1 MVFSRRHYRRYLQ
14 SSGLLSEKAVLS
26 PLHHLEACLLNGFRK
41 SRILSLMENNSFYP
55 RDSIAA
61 LATPWGESALAVI
74 RVSGADSLRLL
85 DSLFRS
91 ASAAVG
97 TLAAVQGHTVHRGA
111 IVVGD
116 GEEEPEIID
125 EVLVA
130 VYRGPKSFTGE
141 DGAEI
146 FCHGSPVI
154 IRRLLELLTA
164 AGFRFAGPGE
174 FTLRAFLNRKL
185 DLTQAEAVNEVVRA
199 KSDRAR
205 AIALNRLSGAIEQK
219 ITQIKQAVVRL
230 SAAVELG
237 LDYPEDEIE
246 ENNPIAREEEAALCQ
261 EELERLLST
270 YRIGKL
276 YQEGISVVLAGRT
289 NSGKSTLFNRMLR
302 EDRAIVSEVH
312 GTTRDYLEAVVTI
325 DGVPIKLYD
334 TAGYRDRAD
343 SIEAEG
349 MRRTDSIV
357 ANADL
362 VLYLVDAGEGLVVQ
376 DEEFLNARAQAGR
389 TIPVWN
395 KIDARGAEETG
406 CPPGFVAASAREG
419 KGLEALSRR
428 IIETVLKGAAA
439 VDAGEPIIDSLRQ
452 KRLLECARQGIEDF
466 RRGLGESQ
474 PLDVLAVDL
483 KEVIDA
489 LGEITGEVTS
499 RDILNQIFSQFCVGK

>member
-1 MVFSRRHYRRYLQ
+1 
-14 SSGLLSEKAVLS
+14 
-26 PLHHLEACLLNGFRK
+26 
-41 SRILSLMENNSFYP
+41 MESNLFYP
-55 RDSIAA
+55 QDSIAA

-74 RVSGADSLRLL
+74 RVSGADSLGLL
-85 DSLFRS
+85 DSLFRP
-91 ASAAVG
+91 ASPAVE
-97 TLAAVQGHTVHRGA
+97 TLAAVQGHTVHRGT
-111 IVVGD
+111 IVAGD
-116 GEEEPEIID
+116 GEGEAEIID
-125 EVLVA
+125 DVLVA

-141 DGAEI
+141 DGAEVY
-146 FCHGSPVI
+146 CHGSPVI
-154 IRRLLELLTA
+154 IRRLLGLLTE

-246 ENNPIAREEEAALCQ
+246 ELNPIAGEEEAALCQ

-312 GTTRDYLEAVVTI
+312 GTTRDYLEAVVALE
-325 DGVPIKLYD
+325 GVPIKLYD

-343 SIEAEG
+343 GIEAEG

-362 VLYLVDAGEGLVVQ
+362 VLYLVDAGQGLSAQ

-389 TIPVWN
+389 TIPVWC
-395 KIDARGAEETG
+395 KIDVRGAEQAN
-406 CPPGFVAASAREG
+406 CPSKFVAVSAKEG
-419 KGLEALSRR
+419 KGMEALSRR
-428 IIETVLKGAAA
+428 IVETVLDGAGT

-452 KRLLECARQGIEDF
+452 KRLLERARRGMEDF
-466 RRGLGESQ
+466 RRGLREDQ

-483 KEVIDA
+483 KEVLDA

-499 RDILNQIFSQFCVGK
+499 QDILNQIFSRFCVGK

>member
-1 MVFSRRHYRRYLQ
+1 
-14 SSGLLSEKAVLS
+14 
-26 PLHHLEACLLNGFRK
+26 LNGCSK
-41 SRILSLMENNSFYP
+41 NRILFLMEKNRFYP

-74 RVSGADSLRLL
+74 RVSGADSLDLL
-85 DSLFRS
+85 DSLFRP
-91 ASAAVG
+91 ASAAV
-97 TLAAVQGHTVHRGA
+97 TALASVRGHTVHRGT
-111 IVVGD
+111 IVCTD
-116 GEEEPEIID
+116 GEGNPEILD
-125 EVLVA
+125 DVLMA

-141 DGAEI
+141 DGAEL

-154 IRRLLELLTA
+154 IRRLLGLLTE

-219 ITQIKQAVVRL
+219 INQIKQAVLRL
-230 SAAVELG
+230 SAAVELC
-237 LDYPEDEIE
+237 LDYPEDEIQ
-246 ENNPIAREEEAALCQ
+246 ENEPAATEQEAALCQ
-261 EELERLLST
+261 EELERLLAT
-270 YRIGKL
+270 YRTGKL

-312 GTTRDYLEAVVTI
+312 GTTRDYLEAVITI
-325 DGVPIKLYD
+325 EGVPIKIYD
-334 TAGYRDRAD
+334 TAGYRDQAD

-362 VLYLVDAGEGLVVQ
+362 VLYLVDAGQGLSPQ
-376 DEEFLNARAQAGR
+376 DEEFLSASTQAGR
-389 TIPVWN
+389 IIPVWN
-395 KIDARGAEETG
+395 KIDVRGADRQNS
-406 CPPGFVAASAREG
+406 PSGFVAVSAREG
-419 KGLEALSRR
+419 DGLEALSRR
-428 IIETVLKGAAA
+428 IIDTVMGGLGAVET
-439 VDAGEPIIDSLRQ
+439 GEPIIDSLRQ
-452 KRLLECARQGIEDF
+452 KRLLERALEGIADY
-466 RRGLGESQ
+466 RRGLQEAR

-483 KEVIDA
+483 KEVLDA

-499 RDILNQIFSQFCVGK
+499 RDILNQIFSRFCVGK

>member
-1 MVFSRRHYRRYLQ
+1 MD
-14 SSGLLSEKAVLS
+14 
-26 PLHHLEACLLNGFRK
+26 
-41 SRILSLMENNSFYP
+41 NNSFYP

-74 RVSGADSLRLL
+74 RVSGEHSLSVL
-85 DSLFRS
+85 DSLFRP
-91 ASAAVG
+91 ASPAAG
-97 TLAAVQGHTVHRGA
+97 TLTAVRGHTVHHGA
-111 IVVGD
+111 IVVPD
-116 GEEEPEIID
+116 GEGAPEIID
-125 EVLVA
+125 DVLVA
-130 VYRGPKSFTGE
+130 VFRGPKSFTGE

-146 FCHGSPVI
+146 SCHGSPVI
-154 IRRLLELLTA
+154 VRRLLALLTD

-199 KSDRAR
+199 RSDRAR

-219 ITQIKQAVVRL
+219 ITEIKQAVVRL

-246 ENNPIAREEEAALCQ
+246 PSKPTAGGQAAAVCQ
-261 EELERLLST
+261 EELERLLAT

-312 GTTRDYLEAVVTI
+312 GTTRDYLEAVVTM

-362 VLYLVDAGEGLVVQ
+362 VLYLVDAGQGLAVQ
-376 DEEFLNARAQAGR
+376 DEEFLSSRAQAGR
-389 TIPVWN
+389 TIPIWS
-395 KIDARGAEETG
+395 KIDALDAGRQNS
-406 CPPGFVAASAREG
+406 PPGFVALSAKEG
-419 KGLEALSRR
+419 AGLEALSRR
-428 IIETVLKGAAA
+428 IIEMVLDGAGL
-439 VDAGEPIIDSLRQ
+439 VEAGEPIIDSLRQ
-452 KRLLECARQGIEDF
+452 KRLLERARRGIEDF
-466 RRGLGESQ
+466 RRGLREDR
-474 PLDVLAVDL
+474 PLDLLAVDL
-483 KEVIDA
+483 KEALDA

>member
-1 MVFSRRHYRRYLQ
+1 MPTGSLKPTR
-14 SSGLLSEKAVLS
+14 S
-26 PLHHLEACLLNGFRK
+26 LHCAILNGRGK
-41 SRILSLMENNSFYP
+41 NRILFLMDHDSFYP

-74 RVSGADSLRLL
+74 RVSGTRSLEFL
-85 DSLFRS
+85 DPLFRP
-91 ASAAVG
+91 ASAAMG
-97 TLAAVQGHTVHRGA
+97 TLTAARGHTVHRGA
-111 IVVGD
+111 IVSIC
-116 GEEEPEIID
+116 GEGEPEVID

-146 FCHGSPVI
+146 SCHGSPVI
-154 IRRLLELLTA
+154 IRRLLALLIE

-205 AIALNRLSGAIEQK
+205 AIALNRLSGSIERK
-219 ITQIKQAVVRL
+219 IAQIKQAVLRL

-246 ENNPIAREEEAALCQ
+246 DSDPAAAEEDAALCQ

-270 YRIGKL
+270 YRIGKI

-312 GTTRDYLEAVVTI
+312 GTTRDYLEAVVSI
-325 DGVPIKLYD
+325 EGVPIKLYD

-343 SIEAEG
+343 RIEAEG
-349 MRRTDSIV
+349 MRRTDGIV

-362 VLYLVDAGEGLVVQ
+362 VLYLVDAGEGLARQ
-376 DEEFLNARAQAGR
+376 DEEFLNLRAQAGR
-389 TIPVWN
+389 MIPIWN
-395 KIDARGAEETG
+395 KIDSGQRTG
-406 CPPGFVAASAREG
+406 PSGFMAVSAKEG
-419 KGLEALSRR
+419 SGLEDLSRR
-428 IIETVLKGAAA
+428 IVETVLDGAGT
-439 VDAGEPIIDSLRQ
+439 VESGQPIIDSLRQ
-452 KRLLECARQGIEDF
+452 KRLLERAHQGIEDY
-466 RRGLGESQ
+466 RRGLKEAQ

-483 KEVIDA
+483 KEALDA

-499 RDILNQIFSQFCVGK
+499 QDILNQIFSNFCVGK

>member
-1 MVFSRRHYRRYLQ
+1 MD
-14 SSGLLSEKAVLS
+14 
-26 PLHHLEACLLNGFRK
+26 
-41 SRILSLMENNSFYP
+41 NNSFYP

-74 RVSGADSLRLL
+74 RVSGADSLAVL
-85 DSLFRS
+85 DSLFRP
-91 ASAAVG
+91 ASPAAG
-97 TLAAVQGHTVHRGA
+97 TLTAVQGHTVHHGA
-111 IVVGD
+111 IVVPAREG
-116 GEEEPEIID
+116 EPEIID
-125 EVLVA
+125 DVLVA
-130 VYRGPKSFTGE
+130 VFRGPKSFTGE

-146 FCHGSPVI
+146 SCHGSPVI
-154 IRRLLELLTA
+154 VRRLLELLNK

-199 KSDRAR
+199 RSDRAR
-205 AIALNRLSGAIEQK
+205 AIALNRLSGAIERK
-219 ITQIKQAVVRL
+219 ITEIKQAVVRL

-246 ENNPIAREEEAALCQ
+246 PGKPAAREEDAAVCQ
-261 EELERLLST
+261 EELERLLAT

-312 GTTRDYLEAVVTI
+312 GTTRDYLEAVVTM

-362 VLYLVDAGEGLVVQ
+362 VLYLVDAGQGLAVQ
-376 DEEFLNARAQAGR
+376 DEEFLNSRAQSGS
-389 TIPVWN
+389 TIPVWS
-395 KIDARGAEETG
+395 KIDAPDAGRPNS
-406 CPPGFVAASAREG
+406 PPGFVALSAKEG
-419 KGLEALSRR
+419 EGLEALSRR
-428 IIETVLKGAAA
+428 IIETVLAGAGS
-439 VDAGEPIIDSLRQ
+439 VEAGEPIIDSLRQ
-452 KRLLECARQGIEDF
+452 KRLLERARQGIEDF
-466 RRGLGESQ
+466 RRGLREDQ

-483 KEVIDA
+483 KEALDA

>member
-1 MVFSRRHYRRYLQ
+1 
-14 SSGLLSEKAVLS
+14 
-26 PLHHLEACLLNGFRK
+26 LNGRGK
-41 SRILSLMENNSFYP
+41 SLILSLMDTNSFYP
-55 RDSIAA
+55 QDSIAA

-74 RVSGADSLRLL
+74 RVSGVHSLRLL
-85 DSLFRS
+85 DSLFRP
-91 ASAAVG
+91 ACPG
-97 TLAAVQGHTVHRGA
+97 RPTLVDLPGHTVHHGA
-111 IVVGD
+111 IMAAE
-116 GEEEPEIID
+116 GEGEPEIVD
-125 EVLVA
+125 DVLVA

-154 IRRLLELLTA
+154 IRRVLSLLTE

-205 AIALNRLSGAIEQK
+205 AIALNRLSGAIEHK
-219 ITQIKQAVVRL
+219 IDQIKQAVLRL

-246 ENNPIAREEEAALCQ
+246 DSDPAAAEQEAALCQ
-261 EELERLLST
+261 EQLERLLAT

-325 DGVPIKLYD
+325 DGIPMKLYD
-334 TAGYRDRAD
+334 TAGYRDQAD

-357 ANADL
+357 AAADL
-362 VLYLVDAGEGLVVQ
+362 VLYLVDAEKGMAHQ
-376 DEEFLNARAQAGR
+376 DEEFLDDRGQAGR

-395 KIDARGAEETG
+395 KIDTRGVGQASN
-406 CPPGFVAASAREG
+406 PSGFVAISAKEG
-419 KGLEALSRR
+419 KGFEALSRR
-428 IIETVLKGAAA
+428 IIEAVLDGAAS
-439 VDAGEPIIDSLRQ
+439 VDSGEPIIDSLRQ
-452 KRLLECARQGIEDF
+452 KRLLERACRGIEDF
-466 RRGLGESQ
+466 RRGLKDSQ

-483 KEVIDA
+483 KEVLDA

-499 RDILNQIFSQFCVGK
+499 QDILNQIFSDFCVGK

>member
-1 MVFSRRHYRRYLQ
+1 MD
-14 SSGLLSEKAVLS
+14 K
-26 PLHHLEACLLNGFRK
+26 
-41 SRILSLMENNSFYP
+41 NSFYP
-55 RDSIAA
+55 QDSIAA

-74 RVSGADSLRLL
+74 RVSGANSLKHL
-85 DSLFRS
+85 DSLFRPG
-91 ASAAVG
+91 SAAMG
-97 TLAAVQGHTVHRGA
+97 SLANVQGHTVHRGTIA
-111 IVVGD
+111 VDEGE
-116 GEEEPEIID
+116 GEEEVID

-130 VYRGPKSFTGE
+130 VFRGPKSFSGE

-154 IRRLLELLTA
+154 IRRLLALLTEV
-164 AGFRFAGPGE
+164 GFRFAGPGE
-174 FTLRAFLNRKL
+174 FTLRAFLNGKL

-205 AIALNRLSGAIEQK
+205 AIALNRLSGAIEAK
-219 ITQIKQAVVRL
+219 ITQIKQSVVRL

-246 ENNPIAREEEAALCQ
+246 ESGTVAREEEAALCQ

-270 YRIGKL
+270 YRIGRL
-276 YQEGISVVLAGRT
+276 YQEGITVVLAGRT

-312 GTTRDYLEAVVTI
+312 GTTRDYLEAVVTV
-325 DGVPIKLYD
+325 DGIPIKIYD

-343 SIEAEG
+343 SIEVEG

-362 VLYLVDAGEGLVVQ
+362 VLYLVDAREGLSRQ
-376 DEEFLNARAQAGR
+376 DEEFLSARAPTGR
-389 TIPVWN
+389 MIPVWN
-395 KIDARGAEETG
+395 KIDVKVGEQAE
-406 CPPGFVAASAREG
+406 CPTGFVAVSAKEG
-419 KGLEALSRR
+419 RGMESLNRR
-428 IIETVLKGAAA
+428 IVGTVLGGAGT

-452 KRLLECARQGIEDF
+452 KRLLERAVQGIEDF
-466 RRGLGESQ
+466 RCGLREAQ

-483 KEVIDA
+483 KEVLDA

>member
-1 MVFSRRHYRRYLQ
+1 MDNNQFYLQ
-14 SSGLLSEKAVLS
+14 
-26 PLHHLEACLLNGFRK
+26 
-41 SRILSLMENNSFYP
+41 
-55 RDSIAA
+55 DSIAA

-74 RVSGADSLRLL
+74 RVSGTDSLRLL
-85 DSLFRS
+85 DSLFRP
-91 ASAAVG
+91 ASAAVQ
-97 TLAAVQGHTVHRGA
+97 TLEAVPGHTVHRGA
-111 IVVGD
+111 IAVTG
-116 GEEEPEIID
+116 GEGEPEIID
-125 EVLVA
+125 DVLVA
-130 VYRGPKSFTGE
+130 VYRGPRSFTGE

-154 IRRLLELLTA
+154 IRRLLGLLTE

-219 ITQIKQAVVRL
+219 ITQIKQAALRL

-246 ENNPIAREEEAALCQ
+246 ESNPIAAEQEAALCQ
-261 EELERLLST
+261 EELERLLAT

-325 DGVPIKLYD
+325 DGIPIKIYD

-343 SIEAEG
+343 GIEAEG
-349 MRRTDSIV
+349 VRRTDSIV

-362 VLYLVDAGEGLVVQ
+362 VLYLVDAGQGLSVQ
-376 DEEFLNARAQAGR
+376 DEEFLNARIQARR

-395 KIDARGAEETG
+395 KIDVRGLEEAN
-406 CPPGFVAASAREG
+406 CPSNFVAVSAKEG
-419 KGLEALSRR
+419 RGMEALSRR
-428 IIETVLKGAAA
+428 IIETVLDGAGT

-452 KRLLECARQGIEDF
+452 KRLLERARQGIEDF
-466 RRGLGESQ
+466 RRGLREDQ

-483 KEVIDA
+483 KEALDA

-499 RDILNQIFSQFCVGK
+499 QDILNQIFSRFCVGK